1 MEEYKGIFYN
11 DNSEKIYYEGGA
23 HFKYKDLVR
32 ELTFIKKQRESQISS
47 LSNLSTNDI
56 KTQSPLKKCI
66 IIQKMPNIREN
77 SMGRNI
83 HQNNKKKLIFTKNIR
98 NKYDE
103 KMPLINNRNNSLQ
116 QKNNIIQIKRV
127 NKEYNYFSPITNYIH
142 KRDNSKEEMVILKSS
157 SLKSLVPISNKN
169 QMKNNVKQKSYFF
182 NGFNQQFKSRNVK
195 IVKKSN
201 STVGKNIINSNQIKL
216 F

>member
-56 KTQSPLKKCI
+56 KTQPPLKKCI

-103 KMPLINNRNNSLQ
+103 KMPLLNNRNNSLQ
-116 QKNNIIQIKRV
+116 QKNNINVQKFPSLISLYSEISIPMLRILFVFRSVTSFEMFPSSNFIAINFALVNLYDQFPRLTFVVSLIDQIKFAAILSIEIV
-127 NKEYNYFSPITNYIH
+127 PLSNHYFWRFLN
-142 KRDNSKEEMVILKSS
+142 NL
-157 SLKSLVPISNKN
+157 SNK
-169 QMKNNVKQKSYFF
+169 
-182 NGFNQQFKSRNVK
+182 
-195 IVKKSN
+195 
-201 STVGKNIINSNQIKL
+201 
-216 F
+216 